1 MRLIYNTGIYLYKCL
16 IHFAALFNSKASD
29 FVKGRKDTF
38 PDLKTFRGN
47 IGDAPLIWIHSA
59 SLGEFEQGRPVI
71 EQLKKSWPEYK
82 ILLTFFSPSGYNIRK
97 DYDLADHVC
106 YLPMDTPGNALRFY
120 KAIRPDLAVFVK
132 YEFWYNHLSVL
143 KKHKVPHI
151 LISAIFRQ
159 DQVFF
164 KWYGGFFKRLLK
176 GFDHIFVQ
184 DQGSRQL
191 LRNIGIEHCSLAGD
205 TRVDRVSDIAKQA
218 KRFPEIE
225 QFVGNS
231 KVFVAGSTWPKGE
244 EVICPLINNDLPE
257 DWKVILAPHEIT
269 EGHLKDIEKRLEL
282 TTIRYSKLEINP
294 QPEARVLIID
304 NIGMLA
310 SLYKYGT
317 LAYIGGGF
325 GVGIHNILEPATFGL
340 PVLFGPNHEK
350 FREAVELRK
359 RGGAFSVS
367 EYDDL
372 NDVFKSMLE
381 EKKYAAAKNASR
393 SFIDENKGATDLI
406 ISYLAGKF
414 ITRLQAKQ

>member
-1 MRLIYNTGIYLYKCL
+1 MRLIYNTGIFIYRWL
-16 IHFAALFNSKASD
+16 IHFSALFNGKAGD
-29 FVKGRKDTF
+29 FVKGRKGTI
-38 PDLKTFRGN
+38 PALKTFRDN

-71 EQLKKSWPEYK
+71 EQLKKLWPEYK
-82 ILLTFFSPSGYNIRK
+82 ILLTFFSPSGYKVRK
-97 DYDLADHVC
+97 HYELADHVC

-120 KAIRPDLAVFVK
+120 KEVRPDLAVFVK

-143 KKHKVPHI
+143 KKNNVPHI
-151 LISAIFRQ
+151 LISSIFRQ
-159 DQVFF
+159 NQIFF
-164 KWYGGFFKRLLK
+164 RPYGGFFRKLLL
-176 GFDHIFVQ
+176 GYDHIFVQ
-184 DQGSRQL
+184 DQASMQL

-205 TRVDRVSDIAKQA
+205 TRVDRVSDIARQA

-225 QFVGNS
+225 RFVDGS

-257 DWKVILAPHEIT
+257 DWKVIFAPHEIT
-269 EGHLKDIEKRLEL
+269 EGHLKDIEKRLDL
-282 TTIRYSKLEINP
+282 SSIRYSMLETIPDSNS
-294 QPEARVLIID
+294 RVLIID

-359 RGGAFSVS
+359 RGGAFSIS
-367 EYDDL
+367 DYEDL
-372 NDVFKSMLE
+372 KEVFRTMLE
-381 EKKYAAAKNASR
+381 DQPYAAAKNASR

-406 ISYLAGKF
+406 ISYLGGKF
-414 ITRLQAKQ
+414 ITKLQVK